1 MKFSC
6 IYFLMA
12 LSLTGLK
19 AQTAYFI
26 DGYHGG
32 IYGHYPQGQTGFMVE
47 MLRKYPEWKIN
58 IEVEPETWDVVRQ
71 RDPEAY
77 NAFKELF
84 KDQSENGRIEY
95 INPAYGQSYFY
106 CINGE
111 SVIRQFSY
119 GINLVRKHFP
129 EAVFTT
135 YSAEEPCFTSCLPP
149 ILKSFGFL
157 YASTK
162 NPNTMWGGYTR
173 AYGGELVNWIG
184 PDGTKIL
191 TVPRYACEDFQP
203 RSTWQTMAW
212 YNSKDYINRCFQAG
226 IENPVGMCIQDAA
239 WSSGWNKG
247 PWLGSDTSQYY
258 YPTQYKTWR
267 DYIRN
272 FSNGATTDDWYFSQ
286 EDVLVSLMWGAQV
299 LQRLAQEV
307 RVAENK
313 VIVAEKMAALA
324 CLYGN
329 SLLSGEKNS
338 WPGERIDEAWTKL
351 LLAQHHDCWIV
362 PYNRLPS
369 KRTWAEEVTAWTG
382 FTGNVSDSIIE
393 QSMRALTAA
402 GNKNVMSYST
412 NRSSGASSKNSD
424 DETTVTVFN
433 TVACM
438 RNELIEV
445 KIPNSWKN
453 RSVGVVSFT
462 GKQVHSQII
471 EKAENLYLAFS
482 AQVEPMGFTTY
493 RIVQKSAKIKNATSV
508 IKQKDGCYLLEN
520 DLYSIAIDPSK
531 GGVIKSLKSKSLKGK
546 EFVDVANERSF
557 NELRGYFYK
566 EEAFLSNTQS
576 PAVIEILEQGP
587 LSVKVAIHGKIGIHP
602 FTQTIRLAQGEK
614 RIDMT
619 LKIDWQDNPGIG
631 EANQTFRNEDYRK
644 PFYDERYKL
653 LVHFPANMSS
663 QQIYKNAPF
672 DVCESRLENIFFNS
686 WDQIKHNI
694 ILNWVDLYD
703 KTTNSGLALFADHT
717 TSYAHGQDHPLALT
731 VQYSGK
737 GLWGRDYTL
746 SRPTEISYA
755 LIPHAGT
762 WKESHIWS
770 EGERINEPMLAVL
783 TAYNPKS
790 PSAKNL
796 IKIQDNAYE
805 LTSVTCK
812 GRDLY
817 VRFFNAQN
825 DASTKSVTFNLQAD
839 RAELVE
845 LNDEVKETLQFTKT
859 DGAMKI
865 DLSIPPF
872 GIRTIR
878 LANVIERKNAQ

>member
-1 MKFSC
+1 MKNSC
-6 IYFLMA
+6 IFFLIT

-32 IYGHYPQGQTGFMVE
+32 IYGHYPQGQTGFIVD

-77 NAFKELF
+77 NAFIELF

-119 GINLVRKHFP
+119 GIDLVRKHFP

-135 YSAEEPCFTSCLPP
+135 YSAEEPCFTSCLPA

-212 YNSKDYINRCFQAG
+212 YNSKDYINRCLQAG

-247 PWLGSDTSQYY
+247 PWLGSDTSKYY

-313 VIVAEKMAALA
+313 VITAEKMAALA
-324 CLYGN
+324 LLYSKN
-329 SLLSGEKNS
+329 SLSGEKYA
-338 WPGERIDEAWTKL
+338 WPGESIDEAWTKL

-369 KRTWAEEVTAWTG
+369 RRTWAEEVTAWTG
-382 FTGNVSDSIIE
+382 LTNNISDSIIE
-393 QSMRALTAA
+393 QSMRTVADAT
-402 GNKNVMSYST
+402 GGI
-412 NRSSGASSKNSD
+412 SSG
-424 DETTVTVFN
+424 ETGITVFN
-433 TVACM
+433 TLSFPRIEQVA
-438 RNELIEV
+438 V
-445 KIPNSWKN
+445 KIPDSWNN
-453 RSVGVVSFT
+453 RKLSVIGSN
-462 GKQVHSQII
+462 GKKAASQIT
-471 EKAENLYLAFS
+471 EKDGSLFITFR
-482 AQVEPMGFTTY
+482 AQAPPMGFSNY
-493 RIVQKSAKIKNATSV
+493 RVVEKTAKTKSVPSV
-508 IKQKDGCYLLEN
+508 SRQKDGSYLLEN
-520 DLYSIAIDPSK
+520 DLYSIAIDPSR

-557 NELRGYFYK
+557 NELRGYFFK

-576 PAVIEILEQGP
+576 PAEIEILEQGP
-587 LSVKVAIHGKIGIHP
+587 LSAKVAIHGKIGIHP
-602 FTQTIRLAQGEK
+602 FTQTIRLALGEK

-653 LVHFPANMSS
+653 LVHFPANMNE

-672 DVCESRLENIFFNS
+672 DVCESRLENTFFNS

-703 KTTNSGLALFADHT
+703 KTTNSGLALFTDHT
-717 TSYAHGQDHPLALT
+717 TTYAHGKDHPLALT

-746 SRPTEISYA
+746 TRPTVISYA

-770 EGERINEPMLAVL
+770 EGERINEPLLAVL

-796 IKIQDNAYE
+796 IKVQDNAYE
-805 LTSVTCK
+805 LTSVTSNGK
-812 GRDLY
+812 DLY
-817 VRFFNAQN
+817 IRFFNAQN

-839 RAELVE
+839 RVELVE
-845 LNDEVKETLQFTKT
+845 LNNEVKETLQFTKT
-859 DGAMKI
+859 DGAMKV

-878 LANVIERKNAQ
+878 LANVIE